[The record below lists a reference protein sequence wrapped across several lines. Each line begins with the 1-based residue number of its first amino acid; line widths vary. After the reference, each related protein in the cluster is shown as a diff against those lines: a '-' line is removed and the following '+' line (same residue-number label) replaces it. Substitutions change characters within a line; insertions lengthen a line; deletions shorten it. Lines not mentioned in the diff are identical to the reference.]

1 MIDVCNLFVDDDDD
15 DDHSNR
21 IVVPCNEESLLNQV
35 SIHLLIMINLT

>member
-1 MIDVCNLFVDDDDD
+1 MIDVCNLFLDD

-35 SIHLLIMINLT
+35 PIHLLIMINLT